1 MKSLFCCLITL
12 IFLFPNAAFTQ
23 EELSFKDTIIIENSS
38 KDDLFLRSLLWFK
51 QQYSKPKIG
60 LLETADAKNGVLTG
74 YSRVLFKQEV
84 KLANR
89 LSDGIIEYDI
99 YIEIQENRCIYSLYN
114 FSHYGNIK
122 SEIPYDYGD
131 ILDDEMCMNN
141 PPEVQLG
148 NIEKAICEHIFTT
161 IQATIK
167 LKIDAL
173 TKDLML
179 PYPQYFS
186 KRDHGYIAEDSI
198 AFGDKSKEELFDAC
212 ANWMIEAYG
221 SAPDSMQIFDPYL
234 GHVAKSVSMPYKS
247 KSFLNKG
254 CKGVMKYYLS
264 IQLQD
269 DYIKIIASDFT
280 HQADLQKGLQQVHL
294 GYIMEDEKCV
304 DLEVLSSKYI
314 SRTCK
319 ETKEI
324 IKKEIHGISKDL
336 KKFIAQ

>member
-1 MKSLFCCLITL
+1 
-12 IFLFPNAAFTQ
+12 
-23 EELSFKDTIIIENSS
+23 
-38 KDDLFLRSLLWFK
+38 
-51 QQYSKPKIG
+51 
-60 LLETADAKNGVLTG
+60 
-74 YSRVLFKQEV
+74 
-84 KLANR
+84 
-89 LSDGIIEYDI
+89 
-99 YIEIQENRCIYSLYN
+99 
-114 FSHYGNIK
+114 
-122 SEIPYDYGD
+122 
-131 ILDDEMCMNN
+131 
-141 PPEVQLG
+141 
-148 NIEKAICEHIFTT
+148 
-161 IQATIK
+161 
-167 LKIDAL
+167 
-173 TKDLML
+173 
-179 PYPQYFS
+179 
-186 KRDHGYIAEDSI
+186 
-198 AFGDKSKEELFDAC
+198 
-212 ANWMIEAYG
+212 
-221 SAPDSMQIFDPYL
+221 
-234 GHVAKSVSMPYKS
+234 MPYKS